1 MGSDTLGRMLGPGGQ
16 IGDVQGGG
24 SSSGAAIEGAPHR
37 PPVVDRVGSRKA

>member
-24 SSSGAAIEGAPHR
+24 SSSSGQ
-37 PPVVDRVGSRKA
+37 